1 MSASSGS
8 SNGSA
13 AANAAAEIP
22 SAQKKVVFDDPH
34 AGVGNL
40 QEAEVTRVR
49 TLRGVWRWALIAA
62 TAVTILLCINQQF
75 SLRFFVGYTQLNT
88 EYFYLLIAL
97 MLPFTFLIFPG
108 TQTASLNR
116 IPWYDLVLFALT
128 FSASIW
134 LMLNIRKAAE
144 AGWESDGAPKN
155 VIIAGL
161 IMWAVL
167 MEALRRTGGWSL
179 LLSVFPFTVYPLFA
193 ESSWLGPFRGS
204 ELTLEQT
211 TAYHVLSGE
220 SLLGIPIQAFAD
232 TVIGFLVFGTALM
245 MTGAGKFFINIA
257 FALCGTFRGGAAKV
271 CIFASG
277 LLGMMSGSII
287 SNVLTAGTMTIPV
300 MKKSGFRASYA
311 AAIEACASTGAVLAP
326 PVMGATAFVIAQF
339 LNIGYADVAMA
350 AIIPAALYYFGLFMQ
365 VDAYAARHGL
375 EGLPRSE
382 LPKVWDT
389 VKEGWYYIFVIALLI
404 VMLLH
409 FKRESQAPFYATALL
424 LVLNQ
429 IFSKDTRWTVATIN
443 KFLEVNGRTF
453 VELVGILAGCGLLI
467 GAFSMTGVVSSLA
480 NDLLRI
486 AGDNAF
492 FLLAMCAF
500 TSLILGLGLT
510 TTACYIFLAIL
521 VAPALEKVGLN
532 RMAVH
537 MFIFY
542 WGMLSSITPP
552 VAIASFAAA
561 GIAGSPAMKTGWES
575 MWVGSIIYFLPFFF
589 VLNPALVLQG
599 DSPYFAAL
607 GLMAL
612 AAVGILFICGGIQ
625 GYQAYVGDLRRAG
638 LMEWPLRILLIIGG
652 FVLATPGGGI
662 MPVSQLQIMTIALA
676 ILIPT
681 VLVALFLV
689 RRNPLVP
696 A

>member
-1 MSASSGS
+1 
-8 SNGSA
+8 
-13 AANAAAEIP
+13 
-22 SAQKKVVFDDPH
+22 
-34 AGVGNL
+34 
-40 QEAEVTRVR
+40 
-49 TLRGVWRWALIAA
+49 
-62 TAVTILLCINQQF
+62 
-75 SLRFFVGYTQLNT
+75 
-88 EYFYLLIAL
+88 
-97 MLPFTFLIFPG
+97 
-108 TQTASLNR
+108 
-116 IPWYDLVLFALT
+116 
-128 FSASIW
+128 
-134 LMLNIRKAAE
+134 
-144 AGWESDGAPKN
+144 
-155 VIIAGL
+155 
-161 IMWAVL
+161 MWFVL

-179 LLSVFPFTVYPLFA
+179 LLSVLPFTVYPLFA
-193 ESSWLGPFRGS
+193 EASWLGPFRGS
-204 ELTLEQT
+204 QLTLEQT

-257 FALCGTFRGGAAKV
+257 FAMCGTFRGGAAKV

-311 AAIEACASTGAVLAP
+311 GAIEACASTGAVLAP

-339 LNIGYADVAMA
+339 LNVSYADVAIA
-350 AIIPAALYYFGLFMQ
+350 AIIPAALYYVGLFMQ
-365 VDAYAARHGL
+365 VDSYAARHGL
-375 EGLPRSE
+375 KGIPRAE
-382 LPKVWDT
+382 LPKIWDT
-389 VKEGWYYIFVIALLI
+389 IKAGWYYIFVIALLV
-404 VMLLH
+404 VMLLY
-409 FKRESQAPFYATALL
+409 FKRESHAPFYATALL

-429 IFSKDTRWTVATIN
+429 LFSKDTRWTLSTIS

-492 FLLAMCAF
+492 LLLGMCAF

-521 VAPALEKVGLN
+521 VAPALEKLGLN

-561 GIAGSPAMKTGWES
+561 GIAGSPAMKTGWEID
-575 MWVGSIIYFLPFFF
+575 VGRQHHLLHP
-589 VLNPALVLQG
+589 VLLRAEPRAG
-599 DSPYFAAL
+599 AAGRQPL
-607 GLMAL
+607 SRRPRPDGAGRLRHAVHLRRHPGLSGL
-612 AAVGILFICGGIQ
+612 CRRPPRR
-625 GYQAYVGDLRRAG
+625 RRAG
-638 LMEWPLRILLIIGG
+638 MAAAGAARDRRLRGG
-652 FVLATPGGGI
+652 DARRRYHAAVATGR
-662 MPVSQLQIMTIALA
+662 SRRSALA
-676 ILIPT
+676 ILDPDRPARAAADT
-681 VLVALFLV
+681 PPDSGAEPVARTLIALQN
-689 RRNPLVP
+689 RRR
-696 A
+696 